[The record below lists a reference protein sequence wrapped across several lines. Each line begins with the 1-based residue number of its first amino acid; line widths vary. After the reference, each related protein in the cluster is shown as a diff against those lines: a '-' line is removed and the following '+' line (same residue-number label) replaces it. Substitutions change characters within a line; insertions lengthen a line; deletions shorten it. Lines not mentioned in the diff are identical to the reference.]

1 MKGNQSIVI
10 QFPPPSDTLHWDLT
24 VIAHFTGDLWEPTVF
39 SNIKYF
45 TVLDEQ
51 NISRRT
57 SAFIETQ
64 LDCHFKLI
72 KRTLITMHRNIEEIC
87 GEPHFSV
94 LLSKIRGNQSSL
106 WLHFHTCLLKM
117 GFPGFFQHFS
127 LKDLILYFFIESES
141 EHYLASSVLSLTALS
156 LTNSCC
162 WDFKWCDFDWQC
174 YLWCCHWYCW
184 RWRYSRRQILTSYY

>member
-1 MKGNQSIVI
+1 MNKISAGGHLLSLKLNLIAISNWFKGP
-10 QFPPPSDTLHWDLT
+10 FFYH
-24 VIAHFTGDLWEPTVF
+24 
-39 SNIKYF
+39 
-45 TVLDEQ
+45 
-51 NISRRT
+51 
-57 SAFIETQ
+57 
-64 LDCHFKLI
+64 
-72 KRTLITMHRNIEEIC
+72 LITMHRNIEEIC
-87 GEPHFSV
+87 GEPHFSG
-94 LLSKIRGNQSSL
+94 LLSRLRGNQSSL

-174 YLWCCHWYCW
+174 YLWCCHWCCW